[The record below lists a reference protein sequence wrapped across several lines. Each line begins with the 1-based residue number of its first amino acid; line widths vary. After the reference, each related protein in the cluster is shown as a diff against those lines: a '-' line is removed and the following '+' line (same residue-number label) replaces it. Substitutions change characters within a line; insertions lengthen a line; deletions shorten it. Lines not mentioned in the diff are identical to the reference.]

1 MSNNDLWRIR
11 IKLDDPNDSYSVLVD
26 PEETDLVEWGKLWN
40 QNKCKRDWVEDEVG
54 GLVVRV
60 EACEEEENDGDN
72 RQELPGRRVL
82 QPVIQLLPMGQTTN
96 GTLIEG

>member
-1 MSNNDLWRIR
+1 
-11 IKLDDPNDSYSVLVD
+11 
-26 PEETDLVEWGKLWN
+26 
-40 QNKCKRDWVEDEVG
+40 VG

-96 GTLIEG
+96 GTWKTISLSLRIITGPR